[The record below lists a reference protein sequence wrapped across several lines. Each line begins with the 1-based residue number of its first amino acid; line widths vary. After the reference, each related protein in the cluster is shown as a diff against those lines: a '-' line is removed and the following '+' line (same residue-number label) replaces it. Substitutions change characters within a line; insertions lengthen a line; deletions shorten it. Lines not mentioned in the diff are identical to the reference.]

1 MRPRCCPMPRAVH
14 PAPPL
19 MMATVP
25 RDSYYA
31 ISLPERISWGGVQE
45 EDSLMAAMDRT
56 MIRMSQPIHGHLANP
71 ADGT

>member
-1 MRPRCCPMPRAVH
+1 
-14 PAPPL
+14 